1 MLTSY
6 HTSNFDSKTNN
17 HLVTQYAPALF
28 GYLFNCF
35 EALLTPIK
43 YSRQSVK
50 WITFPMEVIENV
62 LKSTMQQEG
71 RVLKFPALSNFCA
84 GYHFGMITVMG
95 SFSSFIFYVFVT
107 APVSSVMSNADYW
120 SVIPAERICKPG
132 PPLTVTTGKMN
143 CLIIG
148 DSISIG

>member
-62 LKSTMQQEG
+62 LTIYNAARRTSFEVS
-71 RVLKFPALSNFCA
+71 RAL
-84 GYHFGMITVMG
+84 
-95 SFSSFIFYVFVT
+95 
-107 APVSSVMSNADYW
+107 
-120 SVIPAERICKPG
+120 
-132 PPLTVTTGKMN
+132 
-143 CLIIG
+143 
-148 DSISIG
+148 